1 MGGNLTE
8 VQSTQIKTM
17 LATHDLRAAYRNH
30 TALFGVS
37 ISVAPGE
44 IVAVLGHNGAGK
56 TTLLK
61 AVFGLITPAGGRVEF
76 DGADTTS
83 RSYVSNVRGGMTF
96 TPAERAVFRDLT
108 VGDNLELGTFTVSD
122 RGGAPER
129 LENVL
134 TMFPALKERQ
144 DQLAGTLSGGQQR
157 MLSLGIALMARP
169 KLMLLDEPALGI
181 APALVQSI
189 FEQIRAFARDEGLA
203 VVLVEQ
209 NVRAALRIADRAYFL
224 RAGHVILEESGDKAL
239 ARGKWWDLF

>member
-1 MGGNLTE
+1 LTE
-8 VQSTQIKTM
+8 IQSTRTKTM

-37 ISVAPGE
+37 IRVAPGE

-61 AVFGLITPAGGRVEF
+61 AIFGLITPAGGSVEF
-76 DGADTTS
+76 DGDDTTG
-83 RSYVSNVRGGMTF
+83 RSYVASVRGGMTF
-96 TPAERAVFRDLT
+96 TPAEAAVFRDLT
-108 VGDNLELGTFTVSD
+108 VSDNLELGTFTVSD
-122 RGGAPER
+122 QGVPER
-129 LENVL
+129 LEKVL
-134 TMFPALKERQ
+134 KIFPALKERQ

-189 FEQIRAFARDEGLA
+189 FEQIQTFSRDEALA

-224 RAGHVILEESGDKAL
+224 RAGRVILEESGDKAL

>member
-1 MGGNLTE
+1 MTE
-8 VQSTQIKTM
+8 MQSTQTNTV

-37 ISVAPGE
+37 IRVAPGE

-61 AVFGLITPAGGRVEF
+61 AIFGLVTPAGGRVEF

-83 RSYVSNVRGGMTF
+83 RSYVANVRGGMTF
-96 TPAERAVFRDLT
+96 TPAEAAVFRDLT
-108 VGDNLELGTFTVSD
+108 VGDNLELGKFTVSD

-129 LENVL
+129 LEGVL
-134 TMFPALKERQ
+134 TMFPALRERQ
-144 DQLAGTLSGGQQR
+144 NQLAGTLSGGQQR

-189 FEQIRAFARDEGLA
+189 FEQIQALSRDEGLA
-203 VVLVEQ
+203 IVLVEQ

-224 RAGHVILEESGDKAL
+224 RAGHTLLEESGSKAL